1 MEKTVVIGGNEYRM
15 RASAL
20 IPRLYRFK
28 FGRDVIS
35 DMNTLRKALRK
46 AQDVAQKADATED
59 EIRDAQLGVI
69 DLTIFENIAWLL
81 CKHADG
87 TIPDTPDE
95 WLESIDGVFP
105 VYEALPAIIELWDAG
120 ASQTSAPAKK

>member
-1 MEKTVVIGGNEYRM
+1 MEKTVIIGGNEYRM

-28 FGRDVIS
+28 FGRDIIT

-46 AQDVAQKADATED
+46 AQEATNKADATEE
-59 EIRDAQLGVI
+59 EIRDAQLNVI

-81 CKHADG
+81 CKHADSE
-87 TIPDTPDE
+87 IPDTPDE
-95 WLESIDGVFP
+95 WLDSIDGVFP

-120 ASQTSAPAKK
+120 ARQTSTPVKK